1 MNLRG
6 PARTSLASLAGSL
19 WRQRDL
25 LRQLTLRDINGRYR
39 GSLLGIFWSL
49 INPLA
54 LLALY
59 TFVFS
64 VVFQARW
71 GDGATGQADFAVR
84 LFAGMLVHGLLAEV
98 LLRSPTLLL
107 ANVSYIKKV
116 VFPLELLPAMA
127 IGTSL
132 FHAAIGGG
140 MLVGAILVMHGSVPL
155 TALWV
160 PVVLFPLLLVALG
173 ASYLLASLGIYMRDI
188 TQLMSL
194 LSTLL
199 LFGSPVFYP
208 LSALPETIRPW
219 LMLNPLTLIIE
230 EVRKVLLAGQQPDF
244 LALAIYCLPAFLILW
259 AGYFWFQKTR
269 KGFAN
274 VV

>member
-1 MNLRG
+1 M
-6 PARTSLASLAGSL
+6 
-19 WRQRDL
+19 
-25 LRQLTLRDINGRYR
+25 
-39 GSLLGIFWSL
+39 

-71 GDGATGQADFAVR
+71 GDGAAGQADFAVR

-230 EVRKVLLAGQQPDF
+230 EVRKVLLVGQQPDF
-244 LALAIYCLPAFLILW
+244 FALAIYCLLAFLILW